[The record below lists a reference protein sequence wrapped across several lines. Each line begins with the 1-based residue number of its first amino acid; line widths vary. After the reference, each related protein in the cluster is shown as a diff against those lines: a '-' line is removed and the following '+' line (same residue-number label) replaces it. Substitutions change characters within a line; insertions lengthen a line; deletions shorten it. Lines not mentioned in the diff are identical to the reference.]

1 MRIAGVLL
9 LIGLLCCVSP
19 AMAGDGNLEKA
30 PADTWATPL
39 SDAELENVR
48 GGFSGLAFNV
58 FFTGFFDNLGNT
70 AGNLTVNDGGATTPA
85 PPPNFSVQDGQV
97 RISTVIGNFG
107 GANGIFQIAQ
117 VPGSFNVVHN
127 NLFVQI
133 AVINVLGNATVPNLS
148 NLFPLSP

>member
-1 MRIAGVLL
+1 MLL
-9 LIGLLCCVSP
+9 LIGLLCVASP
-19 AMAGDGNLEKA
+19 AVAGDGNLEKV

-39 SDAELENVR
+39 SDAELENAR
-48 GGFSGLAFNV
+48 GGFAGLAFNV

-85 PPPNFSVQDGQV
+85 PPPNFSVQDGQAM
-97 RISTVIGNFG
+97 ISTTIGNFN

-133 AVINVLGNATVPNLS
+133 AVVNVLENGTAPYLS
-148 NLFPLSP
+148 NLFFPLP

>member
-1 MRIAGVLL
+1 MRLAGVLL
-9 LIGLLCCVSP
+9 LLGLLYYVCP
-19 AMAGDGNLEKA
+19 ALAGDGNLEKA
-30 PADTWATPL
+30 PADAWATPL
-39 SDAELENVR
+39 ADAEMEDMR

-85 PPPNFSVQDGQV
+85 PPPNFSVQDGQA

-133 AVINVLGNATVPNLS
+133 AVVNVLAGATAPGLS
-148 NLFPLSP
+148 NLFSLP